1 MQILQTG
8 QRVTL
13 PDGRVELRLS
23 GAAAHSVIA
32 AFTEG
37 QQPLRLDLADHPL
50 GDLLTSATDGLTLEL
65 GRLPADIHTLA
76 VLHPG
81 GSDRGAAEV
90 LSGDEHYAYLGPA
103 GTQPVWLLELY
114 RRNGAWRVRAVGEQ
128 VGSFAQLH
136 PALPALIDQASAR
149 AQALQAPPSGPS
161 ATPPTAAPQ
170 RAASIILQAVRQM
183 RELIHT
189 PADFRPVPV
198 PTPPVPSELPQ
209 VAALR
214 RALTENLERAKA
226 GGDPLWLYDATAAL
240 DDYLPT
246 TLSLHTRAH
255 GLSMTPA
262 LEVALADILRIATAR
277 QPEGDDAWEIQQ
289 RFLRARADEARGE
302 QNDNLLKL

>member
-13 PDGRVELRLS
+13 PDVHVELRLS
-23 GAAAHSVIA
+23 GAAAHGIVV

-37 QQPLRLDLADHPL
+37 HQPLRLDLADHPL
-50 GDLLTSATDGLTLEL
+50 GDLLSPLPDGLTLEL
-65 GRLPADIHTLA
+65 GRLPANIHTLA

-81 GSDRGAAEV
+81 GNDRGAAEI
-90 LSGDEHYAYLGPA
+90 LSGSEHYAYLGPA
-103 GTQPVWLLELY
+103 GTPPVWLLELY

-136 PALPALIDQASAR
+136 PALPALIDQASTR
-149 AQALQAPPSGPS
+149 AQALQVPPSVPS
-161 ATPPTAAPQ
+161 VTPAAPQ
-170 RAASIILQAVRQM
+170 RAALIILQAVRQM

-189 PADFRPVPV
+189 PDGSRPVQ
-198 PTPPVPSELPQ
+198 TPPAPPELPQ

-214 RALTENLERAKA
+214 RALTENFERAKA
-226 GGDPLWLYDATAAL
+226 GGNPLWLYDASAAL

-246 TLSLHTRAH
+246 TLSLHTRTH

-262 LEVALADILRIATAR
+262 LETALADILRIATSR
-277 QPEGDDAWEIQQ
+277 QPQGDDAWEIQQ

-302 QNDNLLKL
+302 PSDNPLKL

>member
-13 PDGRVELRLS
+13 PDVHVELHLS
-23 GAAAHSVIA
+23 GAAAHGVIV

-37 QQPLRLDLADHPL
+37 RQPLRLDLADHPL
-50 GDLLTSATDGLTLEL
+50 GDLLRPAPGGLMLEL

-90 LSGDEHYAYLGPA
+90 LSGGEHYGYLGPA

-128 VGSFAQLH
+128 VGSFARLH
-136 PALPALIDQASAR
+136 PALPELIDQANIR
-149 AQALQAPPSGPS
+149 AQALQAAPAGPS
-161 ATPPTAAPQ
+161 TPAAPQ

-189 PADFRPVPV
+189 PEDSRPVQ
-198 PTPPVPSELPQ
+198 TPPASSELPQ

-214 RALTENLERAKA
+214 RALRENFERANA
-226 GGDPLWLYDATAAL
+226 GGDPLWLFDASAAL

-246 TLSLHTRAH
+246 TLALHTRAH

-262 LEVALADILRIATAR
+262 LETALADILRIATAR
-277 QPEGDDAWEIQQ
+277 QPQGDDAWEIQQ
-289 RFLRARADEARGE
+289 RFLRARADETRGE
-302 QNDNLLKL
+302 PSDNPLKL

>member
-13 PDGRVELRLS
+13 PDAHVELRLS
-23 GAAAHSVIA
+23 GAAAHGVIV

-50 GDLLTSATDGLTLEL
+50 GNLLSSAPGGLTLEL
-65 GRLPADIHTLA
+65 GRLAINVHTLA
-76 VLHPG
+76 VLHLG
-81 GSDRGAAEV
+81 GSDRGAAEI
-90 LSGDEHYAYLGPA
+90 LSGGEHYAYLGPA
-103 GTQPVWLLELY
+103 GTRPVWLLELY

-136 PALPALIDQASAR
+136 PTLPALIDQASAR
-149 AQALQAPPSGPS
+149 AQALQAPSAGP
-161 ATPPTAAPQ
+161 AAAAPH

-183 RELIHT
+183 RELIQT
-189 PADFRPVPV
+189 PDGPKPV
-198 PTPPVPSELPQ
+198 PTPPAPSELPQ

-214 RALTENLERAKA
+214 RALTENLEWAKA
-226 GGDPLWLYDATAAL
+226 GGDPLWLYDSTAAL

-255 GLSMTPA
+255 GLSMTPT

-277 QPEGDDAWEIQQ
+277 QPQGDDAWEVQQ

-302 QNDNLLKL
+302 QSDNPLKL